1 MLTRHP
7 SPFAPRRSRRLA
19 FAAAAV
25 VLGLSACGS
34 SASSGSAP
42 AVTAGATATTLGTT
56 ASTAPT
62 ADHPVIHLGA
72 AAAGTTA
79 AGAPSPAA
87 SGPMVDSK
95 LAVRNLTYVFDGAY
109 PTLADSGPSWQ
120 LPPGYVPDQA
130 RLAAMAAALGVSG
143 DVREVPA
150 DQGGGWAFGPA
161 DYSGATFTISSD
173 ALGSWWF
180 SPAPDTTSA
189 SGSGCA
195 YPEVVVPTNSDPTT
209 DGATTDPAT
218 TPVVVGSDAEVPP
231 CTEPAPPVGV
241 PSEADAIASTKQYL
255 TQLGYDP
262 AAYDYQFSGDEWS
275 ADVTAS
281 LLLGGQRS
289 PITLSIAYGGGGA
302 ISWAYGSLATPVA
315 ADTFPLAG
323 PQAGLDRLNSQAL
336 AWLGIGAGAPGG
348 PIRAEATDTGAPT
361 DTAVSEVPVDT
372 APAPPGTL
380 DVSAIPQPPD
390 HCDPA
395 QCPPDQPVII
405 HLNSVVLDMTMVWD
419 ADGTA
424 WILPAYTFS
433 NGAPE
438 DGTYTVLAVSDGSID
453 VPPAVAVPLPESL
466 PAPADSTVG
475 DTAPVE
481 TASLPVE
488 TIATTPTS

>member
-1 MLTRHP
+1 
-7 SPFAPRRSRRLA
+7 
-19 FAAAAV
+19 
-25 VLGLSACGS
+25 
-34 SASSGSAP
+34 
-42 AVTAGATATTLGTT
+42 
-56 ASTAPT
+56 
-62 ADHPVIHLGA
+62 
-72 AAAGTTA
+72 
-79 AGAPSPAA
+79 
-87 SGPMVDSK
+87 MVDSK
-95 LAVRNLTYVFDGAY
+95 MAVRDVTYVFDGAL

-120 LPPGYVPDQA
+120 LAPGFVPDQA

-150 DQGGGWAFGPA
+150 EQGGGWAFGPV
-161 DYSGATFTISSD
+161 DYSAATLTISSD

-180 SPAPDTTSA
+180 SPAPDTNAASTS
-189 SGSGCA
+189 SCA
-195 YPEVVVPTNSDPTT
+195 YPGVEVPTDSD
-209 DGATTDPAT
+209 ATTDPAA
-218 TPVVVGSDAEVPP
+218 TPVVVGADAAVPP
-231 CTEPAPPVGV
+231 CTEPAPPAGV

-289 PITLSIAYGGGGA
+289 PITISIAYGGGGA

-336 AWLGIGAGAPGG
+336 AWLGMGAGAPGG
-348 PIRAEATDTGAPT
+348 PIRAESIDGSASSSGGFVAEPDVATAPEAAVPP
-361 DTAVSEVPVDT
+361 DTAVPPASMPVDT
-372 APAPPGTL
+372 TAATPGTL

-395 QCPPDQPVII
+395 ACPMDVPVTI
-405 HLNSVVLDMTMVWD
+405 HLDSVVLDMTMVWD
-419 ADGTA
+419 DGGTA

-438 DGTYTVLAVSDGSID
+438 DGTYTVLAVSDDSID
-453 VPPAVAVPLPESL
+453 VPPPVAVPLPE
-466 PAPADSTVG
+466 PMPADTGVAT
-475 DTAPVE
+475 TAPVDTPPVASAPIDT
-481 TASLPVE
+481 TAPGSVPDMTPIDQASVE
-488 TIATTPTS
+488 AALVGLDEDAATAAA